1 MTNTPSEKA
10 VRAPF
15 SGDDASEQAV
25 LHTLRTHYVDG
36 LRRTF
41 VFGGRSTRGQYWGFL
56 AVNMA
61 VLLALLALG
70 FIDMSAEPNYWVI
83 PAAVYVIPAML
94 ANLSNAVRRLRDT
107 GISPFWVLIGWL
119 GPPPAGLRSSCCFY
133 VRQNQLRENQGRGD
147 SYRTL
152 EVEPLEPVERA
163 TDFSKILLRRTPG
176 MKQVSQLKRA
186 SS

>member
-70 FIDMSAEPNYWVI
+70 FIGMSAEPNYWLI
-83 PAAVYVIPAML
+83 PAGVYVIPAML

-119 GPPPAGLRSSCCFY
+119 GLPGWIAVFVL
-133 VRQNQLRENQGRGD
+133 
-147 SYRTL
+147 
-152 EVEPLEPVERA
+152 
-163 TDFSKILLRRTPG
+163 LLRPTKSASRKPRPG
-176 MKQVSQLKRA
+176 GFVPHTRGGAFGAGRKGDRFL
-186 SS
+186 